1 MSLFSMDNSVTI
13 ESLSREVRS
22 AAPQQ
27 LNIEI
32 ESSKENKYEVNED
45 AAQSSLSDPSIGR
58 YISQQNRFLT
68 ETEYVITTTATT
80 YSLYTTTVTKTVT
93 NIASSTAL
101 TCLPACFVL
110 C

>member
-1 MSLFSMDNSVTI
+1 MDTSVTI
-13 ESLSREVRS
+13 ESLSRETRS
-22 AAPQQ
+22 AAPEQ
-27 LNIEI
+27 LNFEI
-32 ESSKENKYEVNED
+32 ESSKINKYEINED
-45 AAQSSLSDPSIGR
+45 LDAAQLQSSLSDSSIGR